1 MNGYIIIDCEGLELT
16 DSTKQTLTG
25 IFARVTEAY
34 NTGKPC
40 IAYNC
45 TWDNYKISPISVMI
59 NPRPSG
65 NYIATA
71 STLQIEIDPQDGV
84 TVINMLG
91 NQAKKI
97 SKGE

>member
-1 MNGYIIIDCEGLELT
+1 MNGYVIIDCEGLELT
-16 DSTKQTLTG
+16 DSTKQTLEG
-25 IFARVTEAY
+25 IFSRVTDAY

-45 TWDNYKISPISVMI
+45 TWDSYKISPISVMV

-91 NQAKKI
+91 NQSKKI

>member
-1 MNGYIIIDCEGLELT
+1 MNGYVIIDCEGLELT

-25 IFARVTEAY
+25 IFSRVTEAY

-45 TWDNYKISPISVMI
+45 AWDSYKISPISVMV

-71 STLQIEIDPQDGV
+71 STLQLEIDPQDGV

-91 NQAKKI
+91 NQSKKI

>member
-1 MNGYIIIDCEGLELT
+1 MNGYVIIDCEGLELT
-16 DSTKQTLTG
+16 DSTKQTLAG

-34 NTGKPC
+34 KTGKPC

-45 TWDNYKISPISVMI
+45 TWDNYKISPISVMV

-71 STLQIEIDPQDGV
+71 STLQLEIDPQDGV

-91 NQAKKI
+91 NQTKKI

>member
-1 MNGYIIIDCEGLELT
+1 MNGYVIIDCDGLELT
-16 DSTKQTLTG
+16 DSTKQTLAG
-25 IFARVTEAY
+25 VFARVHEAY

-45 TWDNYKISPISVMI
+45 TWESYKISPISIMV

-91 NQAKKI
+91 NQTKKI

>member
-1 MNGYIIIDCEGLELT
+1 MNGYAIIDCDGLELT

-25 IFARVTEAY
+25 IFARANEVY

-45 TWDNYKISPISVMI
+45 TWEGYKISPISIMV
-59 NPRPSG
+59 NPRPNG

-71 STLQIEIDPQDGV
+71 STLQLEIDPQDGV

-91 NQAKKI
+91 NQTKKI

>member
-1 MNGYIIIDCEGLELT
+1 MNGYVIIDCEGLELT

-45 TWDNYKISPISVMI
+45 AWDSYKISPISVMI

-71 STLQIEIDPQDGV
+71 STLQLEIDPQDGV

-91 NQAKKI
+91 NQSKKI

>member
-1 MNGYIIIDCEGLELT
+1 MNGYIRIDCTGLELT
-16 DSTKQTLTG
+16 DETKQSITG
-25 IFARVTEAY
+25 IFERVKEAY

-45 TWDNYKISPISVMI
+45 TWDNYKITPISIMI

-71 STLQIEIDPQDGV
+71 STLQIEIDPQDGI
-84 TVINMLG
+84 TVINMLDM
-91 NQAKKI
+91 
-97 SKGE
+97 